1 MDENDDA
8 LLIEPDAL
16 GTLDLTNRAWVNLD
30 HRIWNYSSTLLLLD
44 VSYNNMFELP
54 VNIGELSMLRE
65 FRAAFNKLVKLPS
78 TIGKLKRL
86 RKLVLNGN
94 KLKHL
99 PDEIGRLD
107 QLEELILSENRLRYC
122 SVLCFFPYYF
132 SSLLAFLPL
141 LLSSSMLSHTGPFV
155 FVPLSYHCLLAVHL
169 ISRLFSPFS
178 SCLSIIWSISY
189 LPSNIRYMSTLTVLK
204 LQNNDLQALPP
215 ELSGW

>member
-30 HRIWNYSSTLLLLD
+30 HRIWNFSSTLLLLD

-54 VNIGELSMLRE
+54 VTIGELSMLRE

-78 TIGKLKRL
+78 TLGKLKRL

-107 QLEELILSENRLRYC
+107 QLEELILSENRL
-122 SVLCFFPYYF
+122 
-132 SSLLAFLPL
+132 
-141 LLSSSMLSHTGPFV
+141 T
-155 FVPLSYHCLLAVHL
+155 
-169 ISRLFSPFS
+169 
-178 SCLSIIWSISY
+178 Y

-215 ELSGW
+215 ELSEVLTLRTIDVTNNFSLSMIPNSSKGNSESILFIMNIHREYLLKMEEIVRSNEELSKHCQYLGKNHR